1 MYPRKPLIST
11 PSGLLLEAKLRTIDQ
26 DVHRCVGADSARSDA
41 CKTIPGG
48 RFGRHPLSSTD
59 TLETT
64 QQSEEHTN
72 QEHEAQEQG
81 HDHAHEHR
89 HGPTLNPDLT
99 REVEIEIPA
108 DDVSRS
114 FRGVVKRFQKQAR
127 IPGFRAGKVPES
139 LIRSRYSDGIRQEV
153 VESILPQYFRTAID
167 QKGLKPVSQPQVT
180 DLHLEDGQPLKFKAV
195 FEVMPEFSVEG
206 YQNVK
211 VPKTDTAL
219 TDAEFDAEIDRMRDG
234 HSTMEPV
241 TEDRP
246 LAQGDWAQISF
257 KGEVKTEA
265 TEGTEQPAAQPIDGQ
280 DVMVEIGGS
289 NTLPAFNE
297 ALTGS
302 KPGQELKFEVS
313 YPEEFGERRLAGKT
327 VAYDVE
333 VKGIKKKIEPELNDE
348 FAKQIGD
355 YESIEDLKNKLR
367 EHLARDKQRRV
378 QAETKDKLIDALV
391 ALFQFPV
398 PESLVQSQID
408 TRLDRGLR
416 ALAAQGM
423 RTEDMR
429 KLDFARLREGQHP
442 AAGAEVKAS
451 LILDKIADAEKVE
464 VTDEDV
470 DRELEILSLQTRE
483 PLETLRARLTN
494 EGSLSRI
501 REQLRRDKTGNLLY
515 ERLA

>member
-1 MYPRKPLIST
+1 MEGIN
-11 PSGLLLEAKLRTIDQ
+11 
-26 DVHRCVGADSARSDA
+26 
-41 CKTIPGG
+41 
-48 RFGRHPLSSTD
+48 LSSTE

-64 QQSEEHTN
+64 HQPEENATH
-72 QEHEAQEQG
+72 EHETHDHG
-81 HDHAHEHR
+81 HDHAHEHQ
-89 HGPTLNPDLT
+89 HGPTLNPELT

-114 FRGVVKRFQKQAR
+114 FRAIVKRFQKQAR

-139 LIRSRYSDGIRQEV
+139 LIRGRFAEGIRQEV
-153 VESILPQYFRTAID
+153 VESILPQHFRAAID
-167 QKGLKPVSQPQVT
+167 QKGVKPVSQPQVT

-195 FEVMPEFSVEG
+195 FEVLPEFSVEG
-206 YQNVK
+206 YQTIS
-211 VPKTDTAL
+211 VPRPDTTL
-219 TDAEFDAEIDRMRDG
+219 TDAEFNAELERARDA
-234 HSTMEPV
+234 HSTMVPV
-241 TEDRP
+241 TDERP
-246 LAQGDWAQISF
+246 LAHGDWAQISF
-257 KGEVKTEA
+257 KGDVKTEA
-265 TEGTEQPAAQPIDGQ
+265 VEGSEQPDAQPAAQPIGGQ
-280 DVMVEIGGS
+280 DVLVQIGGS

-313 YPEEFGERRLAGKT
+313 YPEDFGERRLAGKT

-333 VKGIKKKIEPELNDE
+333 IKSIKTKVEPELNDD
-348 FAKQIGD
+348 FAKQLGD
-355 YESIEDLKNKLR
+355 YETIEDFKNRLR
-367 EHLARDKQRRV
+367 EHLAQDKQRRL
-378 QAETKDKLIDALV
+378 QAETKDKLVDALV
-391 ALFQFPV
+391 AHFQFPV
-398 PESLVQSQID
+398 PESLVQNQID
-408 TRLDRGLR
+408 VRLDRGLR

-423 RTEDMR
+423 RTDDMR

-442 AAGAEVKAS
+442 AAEAEVKAS

-470 DRELEILSLQTRE
+470 ERELQIISLQTRE

-501 REQLRRDKTGNLLY
+501 REQLRREKTGNLLY